1 MEDKIIEIIEEL
13 AGIKNLKENKDMDLI
28 ENEILDSLAF
38 IELIYK
44 LEEEF
49 NIEIQPTEV
58 EADTWRKVN
67 TIEKLV
73 INLKKEK

>member
-13 AGIKNLKENKDMDLI
+13 AEINNLRENKEIDLI

-38 IELIYK
+38 IELIYR

-49 NIEIQPTEV
+49 NIEIEPTQV
-58 EADTWRKVN
+58 KSDTWRKVSE
-67 TIEKLV
+67 IEKLV
-73 INLKKEK
+73 LDLKK